1 LLYRDIVGF
10 FQKQGLERTY
20 EKAIR
25 TARSP
30 LLRLRRTAYSQ
41 TAPSVR
47 RTPNTPATFWKASV
61 TAETNKDY
69 AAAIQQLTGFQQAGG
84 DPFLLNLRAGWLYY
98 LAQDY
103 KNASD
108 RYNQAARL
116 QPSAITPLLGLLNVA
131 QARADATEIRKAVE
145 AVLRVD
151 PINYT
156 AQMAGASLQF
166 KAQNYRESLSYY
178 RRVLQ
183 YYPDDLAARSG
194 EAWSLYHQGRRDLAT
209 TDFQILLSVNPDY
222 PEARQGLDLAQG
234 KTTAQLTENP

>member
-1 LLYRDIVGF
+1 MRKLSGLLVLLFSASG
-10 FQKQGLERTY
+10 GLT
-20 EKAIR
+20 
-25 TARSP
+25 
-30 LLRLRRTAYSQ
+30 YSQ
-41 TAPSVR
+41 TAP
-47 RTPNTPATFWKASV
+47 TAAPNTPATFWKASV
-61 TAETNKDY
+61 TAETNQDY

-183 YYPDDLAARSG
+183 YYPDDLTARSG
-194 EAWSLYHQGRRDLAT
+194 EAWSFYHQGRRDLAT